1 MKSLHD
7 SRKSMAATRLSPI
20 WFARLGTTLG
30 EWMAVA
36 DESGLIELS
45 YQDGEDP
52 RLPDPT
58 WIEDAEC
65 FGQLHRALS
74 AYAAGRGPLPDW
86 NLGHLQATPFQ
97 RRVWRELQRI
107 PYGEVRSYG
116 DVARSLGQPGASR
129 AVGTA
134 CGRNPIPLF
143 IPCHR
148 VIGSG
153 GALGGFSCGLDV
165 KRRLL
170 RLEGAIV
177 KGLREPEVSKS
188 AQ

>member
-1 MKSLHD
+1 MKSLLD
-7 SRKSMAATRLSPI
+7 SGKRITATRLSPV
-20 WFARLGTTLG
+20 WFARLDTSLG
-30 EWMAVA
+30 PWMAVA

-45 YQDGEDP
+45 YQDGDDA

-58 WIEDAEC
+58 WTEDAQC
-65 FGQLHRALS
+65 FVQLQGALM
-74 AYAAGRGPLPDW
+74 AYAMGKGPLPDW
-86 NLGHLQATPFQ
+86 NLGHLGATPFQ

-107 PYGEVRSYG
+107 PYGEVRTYG
-116 DVARSLGQPGASR
+116 DIARSLGQPGASR
-129 AVGTA
+129 AVGSA

-148 VIGSG
+148 VIASG
-153 GALGGFSCGLDV
+153 GGLGGFSCGLDV

-177 KGLREPEVSKS
+177 KGL
-188 AQ
+188 Q